1 MTHSDRMKMMPMDTA
16 EAVAEKIL
24 EALRTEEAEV
34 LVESLKQAA
43 K

>member
-16 EAVAEKIL
+16 EAVAEKIV
-24 EALRTEEAEV
+24 EAIKSEEAEV
-34 LVESLKQAA
+34 LVESLKQGM